1 MKVFNEQE
9 NDGLSIGWA
18 IEDITPEGP
27 VSLYGQYYERLS
39 EYVESPL
46 KIIAFAIEKR
56 EKNEVKEQ
64 AIMVSMDLIYTLKP
78 LQDRVKQRIK
88 ELITDFDESKL
99 FLNATHTHSAPY
111 PEIESDYGT
120 FLLDQLVKVVV
131 TAWNGRNPAG
141 ISNSYQNAVTGFN
154 RRVLYADGTAEMY
167 GATDREDYIGIEGP
181 SDTGVDLLF
190 CWDINKKL
198 TGIIINVS
206 CPAQV
211 TESKYYV
218 SADYWS
224 EVRKQIKKRY
234 GEDVFVLAQCGAAG
248 DISPRDLATG
258 YKTDEPNMWEVEG
271 MVEIGK
277 RLADAVDRAYVIAK
291 NNIQT
296 DIPFKHAIKNIEIP
310 TRRVSKEEYEKA
322 FTRVQDILSRE
333 PNDPNSPDTAWNRF
347 LREIKENEKNKVYGP
362 WDSKTSDFGWLKPQE
377 LAIKQYENQDKNLWY
392 NFELHVIRLGNI
404 AFATNP
410 FELFVDYGFMITGR
424 SKAKQTFIVQFSGD
438 SGGYLPT
445 QRALQGGGYS
455 AMANYIGPTGGKVLV
470 NETVELINALW
481 DNNTSS
487 N

>member
-1 MKVFNEQE
+1 MKVLREQE

-27 VSLYGQYYERLS
+27 VSLYGQYYERFS

-46 KIIAFAIEKR
+46 NIIAFAIEKR
-56 EKNEVKEQ
+56 DKDEMKEQ
-64 AIMVSMDLIYTLKP
+64 AIMVSLDLIYTLKP
-78 LQDRVKQRIK
+78 LQDSVKQRIK

-111 PEIESDYGT
+111 PDIESDYGA
-120 FLLDQLVKVVV
+120 FLIDQLVKVVV
-131 TAWNGRNPAG
+131 TAWNSRNPAG
-141 ISNSYQNAVTGFN
+141 ISNAYQNAVTGFN

-181 SDTGVDLLF
+181 SDTGVDMLF
-190 CWDINKKL
+190 CWDLNKKL

-211 TESKYYV
+211 SESKYYV
-218 SADYWS
+218 SADFWS
-224 EVRKQIKKRY
+224 EVRKQVKERY
-234 GEDVFVLAQCGAAG
+234 SDDVFVLAQCGAAG

-258 YKTDEPNMWEVEG
+258 NKTDEPNMWEVEG

-277 RLADAVDRAYVIAK
+277 RLADAVDKAYAVAK

-296 DIPFKHAIKNIEIP
+296 DIPFKHTVKNIELP
-310 TRRVSKEEYEKA
+310 TRRVSKAEYEKA
-322 FTRVQDILSRE
+322 LVKVQEILSRE
-333 PNDPNSPDTAWNRF
+333 PKDPNSADTAWNRF
-347 LREIKENEKNKVYGP
+347 LQEIKENERNKVYGP

-377 LAIKQYENQDKNLWY
+377 LVLKQYEYQEKDLIY
-392 NFELHVIRLGNI
+392 SFELHVIRLGNI

-424 SKAKQTFIVQFSGD
+424 SKATQTFIVQFSGD

-445 QRALQGGGYS
+445 QRALESGGYS
-455 AMANYIGPTGGKVLV
+455 AMANHIGPTGGKVLV

-481 DNNTSS
+481 DNETFS

>member
-1 MKVFNEQE
+1 MQVLNEQE

-18 IEDITPEGP
+18 IEDITPSGP
-27 VSLYGQYYERLS
+27 VSLYGQYYERFS

-56 EKNEVKEQ
+56 DKDEVKEQ
-64 AIMVSMDLIYTLKP
+64 AIMISMDLIYTLKP
-78 LQDRVKQRIK
+78 LQDSVKKRIK
-88 ELITDFDESKL
+88 ELIADFDESKL

-111 PEIESDYGT
+111 PDIESDYGA
-120 FLLDQLVKVVV
+120 FLLDQLVKVTVN
-131 TAWNGRNPAG
+131 AWNSRTPAG
-141 ISNSYQNAVTGFN
+141 VSNAYQNAVTGFN
-154 RRVLYADGTAEMY
+154 RRALYADGTAEMY
-167 GATDREDYIGIEGP
+167 GATDREDFIGIEGP

-190 CWDINKKL
+190 CWDVNKNL
-198 TGIIINVS
+198 TGMIINVS

-234 GEDVFVLAQCGAAG
+234 GDDVFVLPQCGAAG

-277 RLADAVDRAYVIAK
+277 RLANAVDKAYVVAK

-296 DIPFKHAIKNIEIP
+296 DIAFKHTVKNIKLP

-322 FTRVQDILSRE
+322 LAKVQEILSRE
-333 PNDPNSPDTAWNRF
+333 PKDPNSPDTAWNRF
-347 LREIKENEKNKVYGP
+347 LREIKENEKIKVYGP

-377 LAIKQYENQDKNLWY
+377 LVLKQYKNQQKDLWY
-392 NFELHVIRLGNI
+392 SFELHVLRLGDV

-410 FELFVDYGFMITGR
+410 FELFVDYGFMITSR
-424 SKAKQTFIVQFSGD
+424 SKAKQIFIVQFSGD

-445 QRALQGGGYS
+445 QRALEGGGYS
-455 AMANYIGPTGGKVLV
+455 AMANPIGPTGGKVLV
-470 NETVELINALW
+470 DETIELINALW
-481 DNNTSS
+481 A
-487 N
+487 

>member
-1 MKVFNEQE
+1 M
-9 NDGLSIGWA
+9 
-18 IEDITPEGP
+18 
-27 VSLYGQYYERLS
+27 
-39 EYVESPL
+39 
-46 KIIAFAIEKR
+46 
-56 EKNEVKEQ
+56 
-64 AIMVSMDLIYTLKP
+64 
-78 LQDRVKQRIK
+78 
-88 ELITDFDESKL
+88 
-99 FLNATHTHSAPY
+99 
-111 PEIESDYGT
+111 
-120 FLLDQLVKVVV
+120 
-131 TAWNGRNPAG
+131 
-141 ISNSYQNAVTGFN
+141 
-154 RRVLYADGTAEMY
+154 
-167 GATDREDYIGIEGP
+167 
-181 SDTGVDLLF
+181 LF
-190 CWDINKKL
+190 CWDLNKKL

-234 GEDVFVLAQCGAAG
+234 GDDVFVLAQCGAAG

-258 YKTDEPNMWEVEG
+258 NKADEPNMWEVEG

-277 RLADAVDRAYVIAK
+277 RLADAVDRAYIIAK

-296 DIPFKHAIKNIEIP
+296 DIPFKHTIKNIEIP
-310 TRRVSKEEYEKA
+310 TRRVTKEEYEKA
-322 FTRVQDILSRE
+322 LTRVQDILSRE

-377 LAIKQYENQDKNLWY
+377 LVIKQYENQGKNLRY